1 MNNTHIAL
9 GCFIEPATG
18 ALTCA
23 GKYATVNTGD
33 LFRSIEGPPFTNV
46 RNAITIVEVL
56 VAISIVGMLMALLL
70 PAVMSSREAARRSQC
85 SNNLRNIG
93 LAVQGDASSGN
104 VDWRRANDH
113 SNATYN
119 QEAINGRTSASEG
132 SSPWPSS
139 GHPGGVNV
147 VYCDGHLKFLSD
159 RVDGAVYASLVTP
172 QGHTIRG
179 PLAQPPM
186 PDE

>member
-1 MNNTHIAL
+1 MLAENRWAGYDSKSNINWSNPAPWRSSFFISGYVCLNNK
-9 GCFIEPATG
+9 C
-18 ALTCA
+18 
-23 GKYATVNTGD
+23 
-33 LFRSIEGPPFTNV
+33 
-46 RNAITIVEVL
+46 
-56 VAISIVGMLMALLL
+56 
-70 PAVMSSREAARRSQC
+70 
-85 SNNLRNIG
+85 
-93 LAVQGDASSGN
+93 SSGN
-104 VDWRRANDH
+104 VDWHRANDH
-113 SNATYN
+113 SNATYS

-172 QGHTIRG
+172 QGHTIHG